1 MPSIDEVARH
11 AGVSVSTV
19 SYVLSGK
26 RPISEATAARVRE
39 SIAVLGYRP
48 NASARA
54 LASRKSGAIALMA
67 PFRGDNNVPVIMQFV
82 AAVAEACRERDHDV
96 LLVTEREGV
105 EGVHRV
111 SDTSLVDGVVLMDV
125 EVDDPRVALLTSAAM
140 PAVQI
145 GHGSP
150 GDGVPYI
157 DLDMANASRLA
168 VDTLADAGHRTIA
181 LLAAPAEV
189 YRRRSTYALR
199 VVEGFTEQ
207 TAIRGVDGTWH
218 QVEQSYESA
227 ERTIE
232 QQLAEH
238 PATTALVV
246 HNEAI
251 LSFVLEILA
260 QRGLRVPD
268 DIAIIAIAP
277 DDVARNLRI
286 PVSNITIPA
295 AEIGRDAV
303 RILFEVIDGRE
314 PESRLV
320 APELTLRSSFLFR
333 DESVRD
339 REVQ

>member
-11 AGVSVSTV
+11 AGVSLSTV

-26 RPISEATAARVRE
+26 RPISEATAARVRA
-39 SIAVLGYRP
+39 SIAELGYRP

-54 LASRKSGAIALMA
+54 LASRKAGAIALMA

-96 LLVTEREGV
+96 LLVTELEGV
-105 EGVHRV
+105 EGVRRV
-111 SDTSLVDGVVLMDV
+111 SDSSLVDGVVLMDV
-125 EVDDPRVALLTSAAM
+125 EVDDPRAALLTAAAM

-145 GHGSP
+145 GHGSAQDP
-150 GDGVPYI
+150 VPYI
-157 DLDMANASRLA
+157 DLDMAAASRLA
-168 VDTLADAGHRTIA
+168 VDALADAGHRTIA

-207 TAIRGVDGTWH
+207 ASIRGLNGTWR

-227 ERTIE
+227 AAAIDD
-232 QQLAEH
+232 QLREH
-238 PATTALVV
+238 PGTTALFV

-260 QRGLRVPD
+260 QRGLRVPE
-268 DIAIIAIAP
+268 DISLVAIAP

-303 RILFEVIDGRE
+303 RILFDVIEGRDVA
-314 PESRLV
+314 SHLV
-320 APELTLRSSFLFR
+320 DPELTVRASFR
-333 DESVRD
+333 PATGSA
-339 REVQ
+339 